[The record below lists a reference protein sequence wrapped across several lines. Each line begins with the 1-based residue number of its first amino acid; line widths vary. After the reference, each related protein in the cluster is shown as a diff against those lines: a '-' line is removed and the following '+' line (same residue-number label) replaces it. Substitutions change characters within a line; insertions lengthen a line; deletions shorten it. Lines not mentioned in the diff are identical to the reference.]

1 MINNNDNDNDSSA
14 GGHRDTQKLFQQQQG
29 QDFIRPSKVIHT
41 VIIIENYYYKWFEQ
55 SRYGYETFACDEWLP
70 ESLWSFTVRTVL
82 FSLNCIT
89 YTYTRVGRLF
99 FHKFVPTCSF
109 ARLYNV
115 HKDYFQTLVMND

>member
-41 VIIIENYYYKWFEQ
+41 VIIIENHYYKWFEQ

-70 ESLWSFTVRTVL
+70 ESLRSFTVRTVL
-82 FSLNCIT
+82 FSLNCIILILGW
-89 YTYTRVGRLF
+89 VDFFFANLF
-99 FHKFVPTCSF
+99 LLAVLQDSIMFIKIISKH
-109 ARLYNV
+109 L
-115 HKDYFQTLVMND
+115 